1 MLEIDL
7 EDQEFIVVAPG
18 SHNQS
23 TNYTDY
29 NASFTLCHPHM
40 WPRKT
45 IDVAAMM
52 STVECI
58 QSP

>member
-1 MLEIDL
+1 MLDTAL
-7 EDQEFIVVAPG
+7 ENQEFIVVALR
-18 SHNQS
+18 SHNPS
-23 TNYTDY
+23 TNLTGY

-52 STVECI
+52 
-58 QSP
+58 